1 MAILSTLS
9 HSVYINCRRGGVRLG
24 GKPPFSD
31 LERNRIYDLKANI
44 LKINRTEIR
53 TFFAFAKILS
63 TMDADQLGDFK
74 EAKTGFVLGFLSS
87 EWRF

>member
-1 MAILSTLS
+1 MRL
-9 HSVYINCRRGGVRLG
+9 RGNAH
-24 GKPPFSD
+24 FSD

-53 TFFAFAKILS
+53 TFFAFAKILP

-74 EAKTGFVLGFLSS
+74 ETKTSFILRFLSS

>member
-1 MAILSTLS
+1 M
-9 HSVYINCRRGGVRLG
+9 VG
-24 GKPPFSD
+24 GKGAVCSRV
-31 LERNRIYDLKANI
+31 ERNRIYDLKANI

-74 EAKTGFVLGFLSS
+74 ETKTSFVLRFLSS
-87 EWRF
+87 GWRF